1 MIPPPLLESP
11 PGPTAVI
18 DGREYLYFAGTGYLG
33 LHRDERVIAAAA
45 AALRQYGMGTGTS
58 RTGFGTTEPLL
69 EAERAA
75 ARFLG
80 AQAAVCLPSGYMG
93 AAAIV
98 RAMADAFD
106 AVFIDEASHYSVF
119 DAGNGSGRPVYRFRH
134 RDANHLAE
142 ALAANVRRSER
153 PLVMTDGVFALLGD
167 IAPLDQY
174 VKVLT
179 RYPGAA
185 LYVDDAHGLGVLGD
199 SGRGTLEHH
208 QLGPVNVL
216 DARGVALWHSATLSK
231 ALGGYGGI
239 VAGSSQFVDRVAGRS
254 PLMAGTSPVP
264 PMLAAGTA
272 KAIEIAAAE
281 PQRRTHLRR
290 NITQLKQGLK
300 SLGVKVT
307 DAPTPIVCI
316 ATGDDRDMQ
325 RVQKQL
331 MNQGIAIAYFTS
343 YSGSGPGGA
352 LRIALFADH
361 TEAQIRQL
369 LLELERAL

>member
-1 MIPPPLLESP
+1 LIPPPLLQSP

-33 LHRDERVIAAAA
+33 LHRDKRVIAAATG
-45 AALRQYGMGTGTS
+45 ALKHYGMGTGTS

-69 EAERAA
+69 DVERAA
-75 ARFLG
+75 AKFLD
-80 AQAAVCLPSGYMG
+80 ARTAVYLPSGYMG
-93 AAAIV
+93 AAAII

-134 RDANHLAE
+134 GDADHLAE
-142 ALAANVRRSER
+142 KLAANVRRSER

-167 IAPLDQY
+167 IAPLDEY

-199 SGRGTLEHH
+199 TGRGTFEHH
-208 QLGPVNVL
+208 QLAPVNVL
-216 DARGVALWHSATLSK
+216 NPGGVALWHSATLSK
-231 ALGGYGGI
+231 AIGGYGGV
-239 VAGSSQFVDRVAGRS
+239 VAGASEFIEQVAGRS
-254 PLMAGTSPVP
+254 PLFAGTSPVP

-272 KAIEIAAAE
+272 RALAIAAAE

-300 SLGVKVT
+300 KLGVTVS

-316 ATGDDRDMQ
+316 ATGDDRQMQ

-331 MNQGIAIAYFTS
+331 MNQGVAIAYFAT
-343 YSGSGPGGA
+343 YSGSTAGGA
-352 LRIALFADH
+352 LRIAVFADH
-361 TEAQIRQL
+361 TEAQIQHL